1 MSPKSLR
8 NVLII
13 VGIAAAVAFLPG
25 GQSSAGLVGAVLGA
39 GVLALIVLILGR
51 LYRENRVEVFS
62 LGDRYRAVFYGSLA
76 VGVFAM
82 AARER
87 LFGSDAG
94 TLIWV
99 VLMAGTAGG
108 LYATFQHYRASRL

>member
-1 MSPKSLR
+1 MTPKAVR

-25 GQSSAGLVGAVLGA
+25 GQSSAGLVGSVLGA
-39 GVLALIVLILGR
+39 GVLALIVMIVGR

-62 LGDRYRAVFYGSLA
+62 LGDRYRAVFYGSIA
-76 VGVFAM
+76 IAVFAM

-87 LFGSDAG
+87 MFDTDAG
-94 TLIWV
+94 TLAWV
-99 VLMAGTAGG
+99 VLMAAAAGG
-108 LYATFQHYRASRL
+108 LYVTFQRYRAYRL